1 MSTSAA
7 SCPGSHHV
15 RPRGRTSEEH
25 PARSRH
31 LCLLIAL
38 GSAMLCALCLP
49 SSAHAHKRNFVWSY
63 EWFTPYLGERE
74 TEIWLNADGEGP
86 WKPWLE
92 YEFAP
97 GDHQAMG
104 LYLTFEGA
112 TLNGWKL
119 ENRRQFSEFALNKWL
134 HAAYLELK
142 KETGGA
148 HEVEAKWLLSRYVG
162 DDEATAINLVAE
174 KPLAAGG
181 EVEWEI
187 TSGWSK
193 LVRPR
198 LRIGAEAVAKFT
210 DMEWYLGPT
219 ISYDVSG
226 HHRVLAGLGKGL
238 THDSH
243 DLIVRVIS
251 EYEW

>member
-1 MSTSAA
+1 
-7 SCPGSHHV
+7 
-15 RPRGRTSEEH
+15 
-25 PARSRH
+25 
-31 LCLLIAL
+31 
-38 GSAMLCALCLP
+38 MLCALCLP
-49 SSAHAHKRNFVWSY
+49 SSAYAHKRNFVWSY

-74 TEIWLNADGEGP
+74 LEIWLNADGDGP
-86 WKPWLE
+86 WEPWLE

-97 GDHQAMG
+97 VDHHSTG
-104 LYLTFEGA
+104 VYLTFEGA

-119 ENRRQFSEFALNKWL
+119 ENRHQLGTFALNKWL

-142 KETGGA
+142 KKTGGA

-174 KPLAAGG
+174 KSLAAGG
-181 EVEWEI
+181 EVGWEI

-210 DMEWYLGPT
+210 DTEGYLGPT
-219 ISYDVSG
+219 VSYDASG

-238 THDSH
+238 TDDSH
-243 DLIVRVIS
+243 GLIVRIIS